1 MPITIYQ
8 IDSFASE
15 PFKGNPAA
23 VCLLDKP
30 ADERWMQ
37 NFAAEM
43 NLAETAYVVPDG
55 DAFAI
60 RWFTPVLEVD
70 LCGHA
75 TLASAHALWEEG
87 TVRQDQ
93 DISFSSK
100 SGKLTVSRKEKPGT
114 HTLSTTQL
122 FRIRKSI

>member
-23 VCLLDKP
+23 VCLLDKA

-43 NLAETAYVVPDG
+43 NLAETAYVVP
-55 DAFAI
+55 
-60 RWFTPVLEVD
+60 
-70 LCGHA
+70 
-75 TLASAHALWEEG
+75 EG
-87 TVRQDQ
+87 EGKGAGSP
-93 DISFSSK
+93 IK
-100 SGKLTVSRKEKPGT
+100 SGMTSNGFLP
-114 HTLSTTQL
+114 ST
-122 FRIRKSI
+122 FR